1 MGVIDPGETYTV
13 LPEQFGKYSLLGHL
27 ATGGMAEVW
36 LARQQGLQGFEKI
49 VVIKRARPELTDP
62 GTVRR
67 FLDEA
72 RLVATLEHPNIAQVY
87 EIGLVND
94 SYFFAMEYVHGADL
108 RQLMEAALQ
117 REHPISLAVAIQIL
131 IGVCAALHYAH
142 EKRAL
147 DGAPLDI
154 IHRDVSP
161 SNVLV
166 SHDGAIKVCDF
177 GIAKAATRRR
187 ETVRGVV
194 KGKFSYMSPEQCR
207 ATPLDRR
214 SDVFSIG
221 ILLYELTTLTRLFDG
236 TSDFEV
242 MRKILEEPLVPPSK
256 VAPAYPPE
264 LERIVCKAL
273 SRAVIRKGSVL
284 RLESMRTVSGAFP
297 LILVVH
303 LEFVG

>member
-1 MGVIDPGETYTV
+1 MEVTGIS
-13 LPEQFGKYSLLGHL
+13 LPQPLPRQFGKYTVLGRL
-27 ATGGMAEVW
+27 ATGGMAEVHV
-36 LARQQGLQGFEKI
+36 ARASGIEGFEKI
-49 VVIKRARPELTDP
+49 VVIKRIRPDLASDRET
-62 GTVRR
+62 TEA
-67 FLDEA
+67 FLHEA
-72 RLVATLEHPNIAQVY
+72 KLAATLEHPNIAQVY

-242 MRKILEEPLVPPSK
+242 MRKP
-256 VAPAYPPE
+256 
-264 LERIVCKAL
+264 LERNDIRSVVT
-273 SRAVIRKGSVL
+273 AVLGG
-284 RLESMRTVSGAFP
+284 T
-297 LILVVH
+297 
-303 LEFVG
+303 